1 MQAHD
6 ACRPIHVADA
16 STRISPAMTD
26 LVFPTTPDN
35 PKADVLIKDLIREYD
50 SRYGQL
56 FSKDGARAELYRYPP
71 EAFAP
76 ERGGYFFL
84 IERAGKPSRA
94 ALSCATTRAPP
105 S

>member
-71 EAFAP
+71 
-76 ERGGYFFL
+76 R
-84 IERAGKPSRA
+84 PSRPSGA
-94 ALSCATTRAPP
+94 AISF
-105 S
+105 